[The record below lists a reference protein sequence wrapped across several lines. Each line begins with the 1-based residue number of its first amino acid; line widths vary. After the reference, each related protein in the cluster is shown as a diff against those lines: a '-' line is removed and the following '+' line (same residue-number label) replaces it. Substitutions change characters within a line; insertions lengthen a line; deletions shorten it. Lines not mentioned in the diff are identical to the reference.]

1 MAWFAHIIAGSLYA
15 VGFGAF
21 LYQLLG
27 PNVAGIL
34 SDQPLFGIIP
44 FDKLIAVASIAAFT
58 YLNIKGTSETGK
70 TGTIVTI
77 VQLGTILC
85 LIIVG
90 AWTLYDINSNN
101 SPPNSATDNFANFM
115 PNGVAGLVA
124 AMGLTFIA
132 F

>member
-21 LYQLLG
+21 LYQLLW

-58 YLNIKGTSETGK
+58 CINIKGASETVK

-77 VQLGTILC
+77 VQLDTILC
-85 LIIVG
+85 LT
-90 AWTLYDINSNN
+90 A
-101 SPPNSATDNFANFM
+101 
-115 PNGVAGLVA
+115 AGSW
-124 AMGLTFIA
+124 MMHNKP
-132 F
+132 

>member
-58 YLNIKGTSETGK
+58 YLNIKGT
-70 TGTIVTI
+70 V
-77 VQLGTILC
+77 
-85 LIIVG
+85 
-90 AWTLYDINSNN
+90 
-101 SPPNSATDNFANFM
+101 
-115 PNGVAGLVA
+115 
-124 AMGLTFIA
+124 
-132 F
+132 